1 MLGEFLLKRIE
12 KLLGDNKKVL
22 FFGSAGGLLV
32 AVIVGV
38 LVSSGLQQGLTP
50 PQSDGSPS
58 PRASSSTAP
67 SMVAGTSVPSDSI
80 EGCKIQEATGMDGYT
95 QAGFPISPTIANSG
109 VVKWALIPIDFPDL
123 PGQPNFRS
131 RVDDQM
137 QLLTEWF
144 SSVSGGR
151 FTVEWVVLDRWATL
165 PGQSSEYAI
174 PLSVNLRDAANGP
187 KLFRDAMDAADPFV
201 DFTGVQTVNFILPS
215 GQTIIPEGSQGFP
228 WDEAVKQYSSQEG
241 QIDSFSIPGQFFD
254 QPGRNY
260 WSYWAHEFGHAIA
273 LPHIGAS
280 RGSLPPFNPWDL
292 MGGQD
297 GPSRELSGWLRFLAG
312 WLSVEQV
319 VCLEASNFENLEM
332 TLVPLSGT
340 EPGPK
345 FAVLRLSDTKALLI
359 ESRRETKFSCKTP
372 TPRNGVLVYVYDA
385 TLGHGE
391 NFLIPASPP
400 GREAQSLPCPVEPNP
415 DFLLRE
421 GDKVVV
427 DGLAVEVLEHGDFD
441 RISVSRD

>member
-1 MLGEFLLKRIE
+1 MLKGVE
-12 KLLGDNKKVL
+12 KLLSDKKKVL

-32 AVIVGV
+32 AVIAGV
-38 LVSSGLQQGLTP
+38 LVFSGPQLGLNP
-50 PQSDGSPS
+50 PQSDGGPNPS
-58 PRASSSTAP
+58 ASSSAEP
-67 SMVAGTSVPSDSI
+67 SMVAGASVASDSI

-95 QAGFPISPTIANSG
+95 QSGFPISPTIASSG

-372 TPRNGVLVYVYDA
+372 TPRNGVLAYVYDA